1 MAITYRQILRM
12 AAHRIRAIVGQTTA
26 DLETAYMTAPLTD
39 VQIGSVN
46 FTRSMIIDN
55 MVSVVGTIVRSYASV
70 PNHPLRAFNLS
81 QTANITNRG
90 VIPSVNSTGKP
101 IVGVYGAIRDA
112 STQKILTKQPVQL
125 IESLLAGVTD
135 GSVKGTY
142 FYYDMV
148 EGRLI
153 HTVANA
159 VIDVVT
165 FDMATE
171 LAAVAAGNAPI
182 PDALLDLAW
191 TGLVSTLVVDDEF
204 VGQAQAHRNYFDT
217 EIARIVG
224 GAASI
229 APAPQMTSNA
239 APAGS

>member
-1 MAITYRQILRM
+1 
-12 AAHRIRAIVGQTTA
+12 
-26 DLETAYMTAPLTD
+26 
-39 VQIGSVN
+39 
-46 FTRSMIIDN
+46 
-55 MVSVVGTIVRSYASV
+55 
-70 PNHPLRAFNLS
+70 
-81 QTANITNRG
+81 
-90 VIPSVNSTGKP
+90 
-101 IVGVYGAIRDA
+101 
-112 STQKILTKQPVQL
+112 
-125 IESLLAGVTD
+125 
-135 GSVKGTY
+135 
-142 FYYDMV
+142 V

-229 APAPQMTSNA
+229 APAPQMTANA